1 MTATSILEL
10 PKASTYGAVEIKE
23 FIRKNT
29 WRGFIITLILL
40 LIFFVVYYGMGAL
53 SKEQAQQKYF
63 VPVSKMVLSN
73 APSSEEEVLEELE
86 PPPKDV
92 VKLAT
97 AARAGTPVPVPDA
110 EIKEEL
116 KEFATFDEIDQSLAA
131 NEGQIIDL
139 SQMPEDIDLGDRPI
153 EVEKED
159 LPDINDFVFV
169 EKEPQI
175 DLVELQRKII
185 YPEMAKRAGIE
196 GKVTVRVLVGKD
208 GKPIKAVVQQSDS
221 ELLNKA
227 AVKAVMES
235 VFTPAIQNQQPVAT
249 WVSIPINFTLR

>member
-1 MTATSILEL
+1 MTSTVLEI
-10 PKASTYGAVEIKE
+10 PKAPTYGAIEIKE

-29 WRGFIITLILL
+29 WKGFIITMILVIL
-40 LIFFVVYYGMGAL
+40 FFVLYYGAGAL
-53 SKEQAQQKYF
+53 SEEKEVQHF
-63 VPVSKMVLSN
+63 VVPISSQIVTQ
-73 APSSEEEVLEELE
+73 APSADEEVAEEVE

-92 VKLAT
+92 VQLAT
-97 AARAGTPVPVPDA
+97 KARAGTPVPVPDA
-110 EIKEEL
+110 EIQQEL
-116 KEFATFDEIDQSLAA
+116 KEFAAFDEIDQSLAA
-131 NEGQIIDL
+131 NEGQVIDL
-139 SQMPEDIDLGDRPI
+139 SQMPDDIDLGDRPI

-159 LPDINDFVFV
+159 LPDIDDFVFV
-169 EKEPQI
+169 EKEPQV
-175 DLVELQRKII
+175 DLVELQKKII

>member
-1 MTATSILEL
+1 MTSTTIINMPNS
-10 PKASTYGAVEIKE
+10 PTYGAVEIKE

-29 WRGFIITLILL
+29 WRGFIITLII
-40 LIFFVVYYGMGAL
+40 LILFFVLYYGVGAL
-53 SKEQAQQKYF
+53 SQEEVKQNF
-63 VPVSKMVLSN
+63 VVPISSTVVSQ
-73 APSSEEEVLEELE
+73 APSADEEVAEEVE

-92 VKLAT
+92 IQLT
-97 AARAGTPVPVPDA
+97 TIARSGTPVPVPDA
-110 EIKEEL
+110 EIQENL
-116 KEFATFDEIDQSLAA
+116 KEFATFDEIDQSLST

-139 SQMPEDIDLGDRPI
+139 SQMPADIDLGDRPI
-153 EVEKED
+153 EVEKEE

-169 EKEPQI
+169 EKEPQV
-175 DLVELQRKII
+175 DLAELQKKII

-208 GKPIKAVVQQSDS
+208 GKPMKAVVQQSDS

-235 VFTPAIQNQQPVAT
+235 VFTPAIQNQQPVTT

>member
-1 MTATSILEL
+1 MTTTTLEI
-10 PKASTYGAVEIKE
+10 PHAPTYGAVEIKD
-23 FIRKNT
+23 FIRQNT
-29 WRGFIITLILL
+29 WKGFIITMILVIL
-40 LIFFVVYYGMGAL
+40 FFVLYYGLGAL
-53 SKEQAQQKYF
+53 SQ
-63 VPVSKMVLSN
+63 
-73 APSSEEEVLEELE
+73 EEEVVNYSVPISSKIVTQAPSADEEVTEEVE

-97 AARAGTPVPVPDA
+97 ASRAGTPVPVPDA
-110 EIKEEL
+110 DLQIE
-116 KEFATFDEIDQSLAA
+116 KEFATFEDIDQSLAA
-131 NEGQIIDL
+131 DEGQIIDL
-139 SQMPEDIDLGDRPI
+139 SQMPEDVDLGDRPI
-153 EVEKED
+153 EVEKEE
-159 LPDINDFVFV
+159 LPDIDDFVFV
-169 EKEPQI
+169 EREPQV
-175 DLVELQRKII
+175 DLAELQRKIV

-235 VFTPAIQNQQPVAT
+235 VFTPAIQNQEPVAT